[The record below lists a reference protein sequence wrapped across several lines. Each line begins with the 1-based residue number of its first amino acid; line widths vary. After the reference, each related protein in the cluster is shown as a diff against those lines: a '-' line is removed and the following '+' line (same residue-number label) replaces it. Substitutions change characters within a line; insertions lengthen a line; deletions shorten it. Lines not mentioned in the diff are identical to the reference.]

1 MAYRHIKLQ
10 ELQDK
15 FGIRQEAQVLFPNLK
30 PIPPS
35 DWLVQTIQKKRRGL
49 RITTEKAVSEAIISA
64 VLIEVQ
70 ERNYKQT
77 TLFSG
82 ENLLADKSLG
92 LNGEVDFVFVRQP
105 EASEIVVPVIS
116 ITEAKLNLS
125 IEKSKSQ
132 AIAQM
137 LGAQYFNRKS
147 DAAIQIIHGVV
158 TNGTQWI
165 FMRLNEKVVTVD
177 ENEYLINDL
186 ASIIGVFQEII
197 DFYKFPIKAVI

>member
-1 MAYRHIKLQ
+1 MAYRDFKLQ

-15 FGIRQEAQVLFPNLK
+15 FGVQQQAKVLFPNLK
-30 PIPPS
+30 LIPPS
-35 DWLVQTIQKKRRGL
+35 DWLIQTIQKKRRGL

-64 VLIEVQ
+64 VLIEIQ
-70 ERNYKQT
+70 ERNYQKT

-82 ENLLADKSLG
+82 ENLLADKQLG
-92 LNGEVDFVFVRQP
+92 LNGEVDFMFVKQP
-105 EASEIVVPVIS
+105 EASEIIVPVIS

-137 LGAQYFNRKS
+137 LGAQYFNNKS
-147 DAAIQIIHGVV
+147 ENPISVIHGVV
-158 TNGTQWI
+158 TNGTQWL
-165 FMRLNEKVVTVD
+165 FMRLDGKMITVD

-186 ASIIGVFQEII
+186 ASIIGVFQAII
-197 DFYKFPIKAVI
+197 DFYK

>member
-1 MAYRHIKLQ
+1 MAYRDFKLQ

-15 FGIRQEAQVLFPNLK
+15 FGVQQQAKVLFPNLK
-30 PIPPS
+30 LIPPS
-35 DWLVQTIQKKRRGL
+35 DWLIQTIQKKRRGL

-64 VLIEVQ
+64 VLIEIQ
-70 ERNYKQT
+70 ERNYQKT

-82 ENLLADKSLG
+82 ENLLADKHLG
-92 LNGEVDFVFVRQP
+92 LNGEVDFMFVKQP

-137 LGAQYFNRKS
+137 LGAQYFNNKS
-147 DAAIQIIHGVV
+147 ENPITVIHGVV
-158 TNGTQWI
+158 TNGTQWL
-165 FMRLNEKVVTVD
+165 FMRLDGKMITVD

-197 DFYKFPIKAVI
+197 DFYK

>member
-1 MAYRHIKLQ
+1 MAYRNFKLQ

-15 FGIRQEAQVLFPNLK
+15 FGVQQQAKDLFPNLK
-30 PIPPS
+30 LIPPS
-35 DWLVQTIQKKRRGL
+35 DWLIQTIQKKRRGL

-64 VLIEVQ
+64 VLIEIQ
-70 ERNYKQT
+70 ERNYQKT

-82 ENLLADKSLG
+82 ENLLADKQLG
-92 LNGEVDFVFVRQP
+92 LNGEVDFMFVKQP

-137 LGAQYFNRKS
+137 LGAQYFNNKS
-147 DAAIQIIHGVV
+147 ENPISVIHGVV
-158 TNGTQWI
+158 TNGTQWL
-165 FMRLNEKVVTVD
+165 FMRLDGKMITVD

-186 ASIIGVFQEII
+186 ASIIGVFQAII
-197 DFYKFPIKAVI
+197 DFYK

>member
-1 MAYRHIKLQ
+1 MAYRDFKLQ

-15 FGIRQEAQVLFPNLK
+15 FGIEQQALVLFPNLK
-30 PIPPS
+30 PIPPT

-70 ERNYKQT
+70 ERNYKKT

-82 ENLLADKSLG
+82 ENLLADKALG
-92 LNGEVDFVFVRQP
+92 LNGEIDFVFVRQP

-116 ITEAKLNLS
+116 ITEAKLNLA

-137 LGAQYFNRKS
+137 LGAQYFNTKS
-147 DAAIQIIHGVV
+147 KHPIQIIYGVV
-158 TNGTQWI
+158 TNGTQWQ
-165 FMRLNEKVVTVD
+165 FMQLDGKMITVD

-186 ASIIGVFQEII
+186 ASIIGVFQSII
-197 DFYKFPIKAVI
+197 DSYNK

>member
-1 MAYRHIKLQ
+1 MAYRDFKLQ
-10 ELQDK
+10 ELQSK
-15 FGIRQEAQVLFPNLK
+15 FGIRQEANVLFPNLK

-92 LNGEVDFVFVRQP
+92 LNGEVDFIFVRQP

-147 DAAIQIIHGVV
+147 EDGTQIIHGVV

-165 FMRLNEKVVTVD
+165 FMRLDEKMITVD

-186 ASIIGVFQEII
+186 ASIIGMFQAII
-197 DFYKFPIKAVI
+197 DFYKT

>member
-1 MAYRHIKLQ
+1 MAYRDFKLQ

-15 FGIRQEAQVLFPNLK
+15 FGVQQQAKVLFPNLK
-30 PIPPS
+30 LIPPS
-35 DWLVQTIQKKRRGL
+35 DWLIQTIQKKRRGL

-64 VLIEVQ
+64 VLIEIQ
-70 ERNYKQT
+70 ERNYQKT

-82 ENLLADKSLG
+82 ENLLADKQLG
-92 LNGEVDFVFVRQP
+92 LNGEVDFMFVKQP

-137 LGAQYFNRKS
+137 LGAQYFNNKS
-147 DAAIQIIHGVV
+147 ENPISVIHGVV
-158 TNGTQWI
+158 TNGTQWL
-165 FMRLNEKVVTVD
+165 FMRLDGKMITVD

-186 ASIIGVFQEII
+186 ASIIGVFQAII
-197 DFYKFPIKAVI
+197 DFYK